1 MPGFG
6 PATGQNPLILQTTQH
21 TPVIV
26 APVARQ
32 TRRDLDAVATV
43 AVALVV
49 IGHFWLGRTT
59 GGVDVLLVLAGYFVG
74 ARVLRGST
82 VPTQIW
88 WWARRVIPALVLA
101 LTVSAGLTLT
111 VQPQTRWES
120 FAEQIL
126 ANLGFYQNWLL
137 TTSAGDHVQAG
148 ETVTPLQHLWALS
161 VAAQVLL
168 AVLLLAWLIRRRAAL
183 LVVLAAA
190 AVASLVWAG
199 MQNSSDQ
206 TVAYYSSFTRGWELL
221 AGVLAAF
228 AVGRVQWPAWLSR
241 LAVAAGLITIVAAGF
256 LADGLA
262 DYPGPWALVPV
273 LATVLIIVGGAGA
286 RGVPFAGWAFALYLW
301 HWPLLIFWM
310 AHTNDDT
317 VGPAES
323 AAILA
328 VATVAAFLTWR
339 CVDTRWWP
347 SWHPVLTGGVTA
359 CLVAALA
366 VGSVGWREHV
376 ERVRDSG
383 SELTALSPRDYPGAR
398 AVIEDHKTAR
408 LPVRPTGLE
417 APDDVPP
424 ATIDKCLADFG
435 GEEVVTC
442 VYGDPH
448 AARTIALA
456 GGSHSEHWL
465 TALHALGRQH
475 GFRVTTYLKMGC
487 PLTTAEVPIIAGPF
501 TPYPSCRTWSDNA
514 MAQIIADR
522 PDFVFFTTTRP
533 VLDGP
538 GDYVPDYYL
547 GIWEELSDNG
557 IAMLGI
563 RDTPWMLR
571 EGRFFSPVDCLAAG
585 DDADTCGLAR
595 DEALQERNPT
605 LDHVADYPMM
615 QLLDLSDAV
624 CRPAICRA
632 VEGNVLIYHDAHH
645 LSGTY
650 VRSMT
655 GELGRQVADATGWW

>member
-1 MPGFG
+1 MQTTHRT
-6 PATGQNPLILQTTQH
+6 PATA
-21 TPVIV
+21 

-32 TRRDLDAVATV
+32 TRRDLDVVAILAVI
-43 AVALVV
+43 LVV
-49 IGHFWLGRTT
+49 IGHFWLGRVT
-59 GGVDVLLVLAGYFVG
+59 GGVDVLLVLAGYYVG
-74 ARVLRGST
+74 DRALRCTS
-82 VPTQIW
+82 VPAEIG
-88 WWARRVIPALVLA
+88 WWARRVIPALVLT
-101 LTVSAGLTLT
+101 LTVSAGLTLA

-120 FAEQIL
+120 FAEQTL

-137 TTSAGDHVQAG
+137 ATTAGDYVQAG

-168 AVLLLAWLIRRRAAL
+168 VVLLLAWLIRRRLAL

-190 AVASLVWAG
+190 AVASLVWAVI
-199 MQNSSDQ
+199 QNSSEQ
-206 TVAYYSSFTRGWELL
+206 TVAYYSSFTRAWELL

-228 AVGRVQWPAWLSR
+228 AVGRGPWPGWLSR
-241 LAVAAGLITIVAAGF
+241 LAVVAGLIAIVASGF
-256 LADGLA
+256 LADGLT

-273 LATVLIIVGGAGA
+273 LATVLVIVGGAESATA
-286 RGVPFAGWAFALYLW
+286 RFAGWAFVLYLW

-317 VGPAES
+317 AGAGES
-323 AAILA
+323 TAILGAA
-328 VATVAAFLTWR
+328 VVAAFLTWR

-347 SWHPVLTGGVTA
+347 SWHPLLTGGVTA

-366 VGSVGWREHV
+366 VAAVGWREHV

-383 SELTALSPRDYPGAR
+383 SELAALSTRDYPGAR
-398 AVIEDHKTAR
+398 AVIENRRTAR

-424 ATIDKCLADFG
+424 ATIDRCLADFG

-448 AARTIALA
+448 AGRTIALA

-465 TALHALGRQH
+465 TALHTLGREH

-522 PDFVFFTTTRP
+522 PDYVFFTTTRP

-538 GDYVPDYYL
+538 GDYVPDHYL
-547 GIWEELSDNG
+547 GIWDELSLNG

-585 DDADTCGLAR
+585 DDADSCGLAR
-595 DEALQERNPT
+595 EEALQERNPT
-605 LDHVADYPMM
+605 LDYAADYPMM

-624 CRPAICRA
+624 CRPNICRA

-650 VRSMT
+650 VRSMA
-655 GELGRQVADATGWW
+655 GELGRQLADATGWW

>member
-1 MPGFG
+1 MLS
-6 PATGQNPLILQTTQH
+6 TLQTTH
-21 TPVIV
+21 RAPVTS

-32 TRRDLDAVATV
+32 TRRDLDVV
-43 AVALVV
+43 AVLAVVLVV
-49 IGHFWLGRTT
+49 IGHCWLGRVT
-59 GGVDVLLVLAGYFVG
+59 GGVDVLLVLAGYFAG
-74 ARVLRGST
+74 DRALRCAS
-82 VPTQIW
+82 VPVEIW
-88 WWARRVIPALVLA
+88 WWARRVIPALVLT
-101 LTVSAGLTLT
+101 LTVSAALTLA

-120 FAEQIL
+120 FAEQTL
-126 ANLGFYQNWLL
+126 ASLGFHQNWLL
-137 TTSAGDHVQAG
+137 ATTAGDYARAG

-168 AVLLLAWLIRRRAAL
+168 VVLLLAWLIRRRLAL

-190 AVASLVWAG
+190 AVASLVWAV
-199 MQNSSDQ
+199 MQNSSEQ
-206 TVAYYSSFTRGWELL
+206 SVAYYSSFTRAWELL

-228 AVGRVQWPAWLSR
+228 AAGRRPWPGWVSR
-241 LAVAAGLITIVAAGF
+241 LAVVAGLIAIVAAGF
-256 LADGLA
+256 LIDGVADH
-262 DYPGPWALVPV
+262 PGPWALVPV
-273 LATVLIIVGGAGA
+273 LATVLVIVGGAGS
-286 RGVPFAGWAFALYLW
+286 GTVPFAGWAFALYLW

-317 VGPAES
+317 VGVGES
-323 AAILA
+323 TAILA
-328 VATVAAFLTWR
+328 AAAVAALLTWR
-339 CVDTRWWP
+339 WVDTRWWP
-347 SWHPVLTGGVTA
+347 SWYPMLTGGVTA

-366 VGSVGWREHV
+366 VAAVGWREHV

-383 SELTALSPRDYPGAR
+383 SELAALSTRDYPGAR
-398 AVIEDHKTAR
+398 AVIENRRTAR

-417 APDDVPP
+417 ASDDVPP
-424 ATIDKCLADFG
+424 ATIDRCLADFG

-465 TALHALGRQH
+465 TALHTLGREH

-522 PDFVFFTTTRP
+522 PDYVFFTTTRP

-538 GDYVPDYYL
+538 GDYVPDHYL
-547 GIWEELSDNG
+547 GIWDELSLNG

-595 DEALQERNPT
+595 EEALQERNPT
-605 LDHVADYPMM
+605 LDYAADYPMM

-624 CRPAICRA
+624 CRPNICRA

-650 VRSMT
+650 VRSMA
-655 GELGRQVADATGWW
+655 GELGRQLADATGWW

>member
-1 MPGFG
+1 M
-6 PATGQNPLILQTTQH
+6 QTTQC
-21 TPVIV
+21 TP
-26 APVARQ
+26 APVAQAARQ
-32 TRRDLDAVATV
+32 TRRALDLVAVL

-49 IGHFWLGRTT
+49 IGHFWLGRVT

-74 ARVLRGST
+74 ARMWHRTAAPVE
-82 VPTQIW
+82 IW
-88 WWARRVIPALVLA
+88 WWARRVIPALILVLA
-101 LTVSAGLTLT
+101 VSAGLTLT
-111 VQPQTRWES
+111 LQPQTRWEA
-120 FAEQIL
+120 FAEQTL
-126 ANLGFYQNWLL
+126 ANLGWYQNWLL
-137 TTSAGDHVQAG
+137 ATTVGDYVQAG

-161 VAAQVLL
+161 VAAQVLT

-183 LVVLAAA
+183 LAVIAAA
-190 AVASLVWAG
+190 AIASLVWAI
-199 MQNSSDQ
+199 MQNSGEQ
-206 TVAYYSSFTRGWELL
+206 PVAYYSSFTRAWELL
-221 AGVLAAF
+221 AGVLAA
-228 AVGRVQWPAWLSR
+228 AVVERVQWAGWLSR
-241 LAVAAGLITIVAAGF
+241 LAVVAALITIGAAGF
-256 LADGLA
+256 LADGLT

-273 LATVLIIVGGAGA
+273 LATVLIIVGVGTEAET
-286 RGVPFAGWAFALYLW
+286 VPVAGWVFALYLW

-317 VGPAES
+317 VGSGES

-328 VATVAAFLTWR
+328 VAAAAAFLTWR
-339 CVDTRWWP
+339 CVDTQRWP
-347 SWHPVLTGGVTA
+347 SWHPLLTGGVTA

-366 VGSVGWREHV
+366 VASVGWRDHV
-376 ERVRDSG
+376 ERVRASG
-383 SELTALSPRDYPGAR
+383 SELTALSVRDYPGAR
-398 AVIEDHKTAR
+398 AVIENRRTAR

-424 ATIDKCLADFG
+424 STIDRCLADFG

-448 AARTIALA
+448 AERTIALA

-465 TALHALGRQH
+465 TALHALGREH

-487 PLTTAEVPIIAGPF
+487 PLTTAEVPVIAGPF
-501 TPYPSCRTWSDNA
+501 TPYPSCRTWTDNA
-514 MAQIIADR
+514 MAQLIADR
-522 PDFVFFTTTRP
+522 PDYVFLTTTRP

-538 GDYVPDYYL
+538 GDYVPDYYP
-547 GIWEELSDNG
+547 GIWAELSDNG
-557 IAMLGI
+557 IAMLGM

-571 EGRFFSPVDCLAAG
+571 EGRFFSPVDCLEAG

-595 DEALQERNPT
+595 DEALQDRNPT
-605 LDHVADYPMM
+605 LDYATDFPLM
-615 QLLDLSDAV
+615 QLLDLSDTV
-624 CRPAICRA
+624 CRPNICRA

-655 GELGRQVADATGWW
+655 GELGRQLADATGWW

>member
-1 MPGFG
+1 M
-6 PATGQNPLILQTTQH
+6 QTTQR
-21 TPVIV
+21 TPVPV

-32 TRRDLDAVATV
+32 TRRDLDVLAAAAVT
-43 AVALVV
+43 LVV
-49 IGHFWLGRTT
+49 IGHFWLGRVS
-59 GGVDVLLVLAGYFVG
+59 GGVDVLLVLAGYVVG
-74 ARVLRGST
+74 SRFLRST
-82 VPTQIW
+82 SVPAEIW
-88 WWARRVIPALVLA
+88 WWARRVIPALVLTLA
-101 LTVSAGLTLT
+101 VAGGLTLA

-137 TTSAGDHVQAG
+137 ATTAGDYVQAG

-168 AVLLLAWLIRRRAAL
+168 AFLVVSWLIRHRIAL
-183 LVVLAAA
+183 IVLTATA
-190 AVASLVWAG
+190 AVASLVWAV

-206 TVAYYSSFTRGWELL
+206 TVAYYSSFTRAWELL

-228 AVGRVQWPAWLSR
+228 LAGRLQWPRWLSR
-241 LAVAAGLITIVAAGF
+241 LAPAAGLIAIVVSDV
-256 LADGLA
+256 LADGVA

-273 LATVLIIVGGAGA
+273 LATVLIIVGGSGAGTA
-286 RGVPFAGWAFALYLW
+286 PFAGWAFAGWAFALYLW
-301 HWPLLIFWM
+301 HWPLLIFWL

-317 VGPAES
+317 VGPAAA
-323 AAILA
+323 AAILTVA
-328 VATVAAFLTWR
+328 VAAAWLTWHWADSQR
-339 CVDTRWWP
+339 RQ
-347 SWHPVLTGGVTA
+347 SWQPVLTGTVTV

-366 VGSVGWREHV
+366 VASTGWRDHV
-376 ERVRDSG
+376 ERVRASG
-383 SELTALSPRDYPGAR
+383 SELTTLPLRDYPGAL
-398 AVIEDHKTAR
+398 AVTESLRTPR

-424 ATIDKCLADFG
+424 TTVDHCLADFG
-435 GEEVVTC
+435 GEDVVTC
-442 VYGDPH
+442 VYGDPR
-448 AARTIALA
+448 ATRTIALA
-456 GGSHSEHWL
+456 GGSHSEHWV

-522 PDFVFFTTTRP
+522 PDYVFFTTTRP

-547 GIWEELSDNG
+547 GIWGELSDNG
-557 IAMLGI
+557 IGMLGV

-595 DEALQERNPT
+595 EEALQERNPT
-605 LDHVADYPMM
+605 LDYAADYPLM
-615 QLLDLSDAV
+615 QLLDLSDAI
-624 CRPAICRA
+624 CRPSICRA

-645 LSGTY
+645 LSGSYMRT
-650 VRSMT
+650 MA
-655 GELGRQVADATGWW
+655 GELGRQLADATGWW

>member
-1 MPGFG
+1 M
-6 PATGQNPLILQTTQH
+6 QTTQH
-21 TPVIV
+21 TPVTV
-26 APVARQ
+26 APVAQ
-32 TRRDLDAVATV
+32 QSRRDLDIVATA
-43 AVALVV
+43 AVTLVV
-49 IGHFWLGRTT
+49 LGHFWWGRVT
-59 GGVDVLLVLAGYFVG
+59 GGVDVLLVLAGYYVG
-74 ARVLRGST
+74 IRVVRSPS
-82 VPTQIW
+82 VPAQIW
-88 WWARRVIPALVLA
+88 WWARRVFPALVLT
-101 LTVSAGLTLT
+101 LTVCAGLTLA

-120 FAEQIL
+120 FAEQTL

-137 TTSAGDHVQAG
+137 ATTAGDYVQAG
-148 ETVTPLQHLWALS
+148 ETVTPLQHLWAVS

-183 LVVLAAA
+183 VPVLAAA
-190 AVASLVWAG
+190 ALASLVWAI
-199 MQNSSDQ
+199 MQNADDQ
-206 TVAYYSSFTRGWELL
+206 TVAYYSSFTRAWQVL

-228 AVGRVQWPAWLSR
+228 AVGRVRCPAWLTR
-241 LAVAAGLITIVAAGF
+241 PAVVAGLLAIVVSGF

-286 RGVPFAGWAFALYLW
+286 GTVPFAGWAFALYLW

-317 VGPAES
+317 VGVGES

-328 VATVAAFLTWR
+328 VAAVAAFLTWR

-347 SWHPVLTGGVTA
+347 SWHPVLTGSVTA

-366 VGSVGWREHV
+366 VASVGWRDHV

-383 SELTALSPRDYPGAR
+383 SELTALSTRDYPGAR
-398 AVIEDHKTAR
+398 AVLENRKTAR

-424 ATIDKCLADFG
+424 TTIDRCLADFG

-465 TALHALGRQH
+465 SALHTLGREH

-522 PDFVFFTTTRP
+522 PDYVFFTTTRP

-538 GDYVPDYYL
+538 GDYVPDYYP

-557 IAMLGI
+557 IAMLGM

-571 EGRFFSPVDCLAAG
+571 EGRFFSPVDCLEAG

-595 DEALQERNPT
+595 GEALQERNPT
-605 LDHVADYPMM
+605 LDYAADFPMM

-624 CRPAICRA
+624 CRPNICRA

-655 GELGRQVADATGWW
+655 GELGRQLADATGWW

>member
-1 MPGFG
+1 
-6 PATGQNPLILQTTQH
+6 
-21 TPVIV
+21 
-26 APVARQ
+26 
-32 TRRDLDAVATV
+32 
-43 AVALVV
+43 
-49 IGHFWLGRTT
+49 
-59 GGVDVLLVLAGYFVG
+59 
-74 ARVLRGST
+74 
-82 VPTQIW
+82 
-88 WWARRVIPALVLA
+88 
-101 LTVSAGLTLT
+101 
-111 VQPQTRWES
+111 
-120 FAEQIL
+120 
-126 ANLGFYQNWLL
+126 
-137 TTSAGDHVQAG
+137 
-148 ETVTPLQHLWALS
+148 
-161 VAAQVLL
+161 
-168 AVLLLAWLIRRRAAL
+168 
-183 LVVLAAA
+183 
-190 AVASLVWAG
+190 
-199 MQNSSDQ
+199 
-206 TVAYYSSFTRGWELL
+206 
-221 AGVLAAF
+221 
-228 AVGRVQWPAWLSR
+228 
-241 LAVAAGLITIVAAGF
+241 

-262 DYPGPWALVPV
+262 DHPGPWALVPV
-273 LATVLIIVGGAGA
+273 LATVLIIVGGRPTAT
-286 RGVPFAGWAFALYLW
+286 VPYAGWAFAVYLW

-310 AHTNDDT
+310 AHTNNDT
-317 VGPAES
+317 VGVGES

-328 VATVAAFLTWR
+328 VAAVAAFLTWR

-347 SWHPVLTGGVTA
+347 SWHPVLTGSVTA
-359 CLVAALA
+359 CLVVALA
-366 VGSVGWREHV
+366 VASAGWRDHV
-376 ERVRDSG
+376 QRVRDSG
-383 SELTALSPRDYPGAR
+383 SELTALSVRDYPGAR
-398 AVIEDHKTAR
+398 AVIENRKTAR

-424 ATIDKCLADFG
+424 TTIDRCLADFG

-448 AARTIALA
+448 ADRTIALA

-465 TALHALGRQH
+465 TALHTLGREH

-501 TPYPSCRTWSDNA
+501 TPYPSCRTWSDIA

-522 PDFVFFTTTRP
+522 PDHVFFTTTRP

-605 LDHVADYPMM
+605 LDYAADFPMM

-624 CRPAICRA
+624 CRPNICRA

-655 GELGRQVADATGWW
+655 GELGRQLADATGWW

>member
-1 MPGFG
+1 M
-6 PATGQNPLILQTTQH
+6 QTTQR
-21 TPVIV
+21 TPVTVAQV
-26 APVARQ
+26 APQ
-32 TRRDLDAVATV
+32 TRHHADTVAGL

-49 IGHFWLGRTT
+49 IGHFWLGRVT
-59 GGVDVLLVLAGYFVG
+59 GGVDVMLVLAGYFVG
-74 ARVLRGST
+74 TRVWHAES
-82 VPTQIW
+82 VPVQIW
-88 WWARRVIPALVLA
+88 WWARRVIPALVLT
-101 LTVSAGLTLT
+101 LTVCAGLTLA
-111 VQPQTRWES
+111 VQPQTRWEA
-120 FAEQIL
+120 FAEQTL
-126 ANLGFYQNWLL
+126 ASLGLYQNWLL
-137 TTSAGDHVQAG
+137 ATTAGDYVQAG
-148 ETVTPLQHLWALS
+148 ETVTPLQHLWAMS
-161 VAAQVLL
+161 VAAQVLA
-168 AVLLLAWLIRRRAAL
+168 AVLLLAWLIRRRAVL
-183 LVVLAAA
+183 LTVITAAA
-190 AVASLVWAG
+190 AASLVWAI

-206 TVAYYSSFTRGWELL
+206 SVAYYSSVTRAWEVL
-221 AGVLAAF
+221 AGVLAAS
-228 AVGRVQWPAWLSR
+228 AVGRVQWPRWLSR
-241 LAVAAGLITIVAAGF
+241 AAVLVGLLVIVGAGLA
-256 LADGLA
+256 ADGLT
-262 DYPGPWALVPV
+262 DHPGPWALVPV
-273 LATVLIIVGGAGA
+273 LATVLVIVGGSGTTA
-286 RGVPFAGWAFALYLW
+286 VPFAGWAFALYLW

-310 AHTNDDT
+310 AYTNNDT
-317 VGPAES
+317 VGAGES

-328 VATVAAFLTWR
+328 VAAAAALLTWR
-339 CVDTRWWP
+339 SVDTRWWP
-347 SWHPVLTGGVTA
+347 SWHPLVTGCLTV
-359 CLVAALA
+359 CLAAALTVAAA
-366 VGSVGWREHV
+366 GWRDHV
-376 ERVRDSG
+376 ERVRASG
-383 SELTALSPRDYPGAR
+383 SELTALSARDYPGAR
-398 AVIEDHKTAR
+398 AVVEDRRTAR

-424 ATIDKCLADFG
+424 STIDRCLADFG

-465 TALHALGRQH
+465 TALHILGREH

-487 PLTTAEVPIIAGPF
+487 PLTTAEMPIIAGPF
-501 TPYPSCRTWSDNA
+501 TPYPSCRTWTDNA

-522 PDFVFFTTTRP
+522 PEFVFFTTTRP

-547 GIWEELSDNG
+547 GIWAELSDNG

-585 DDADTCGLAR
+585 DDADSCGLPR
-595 DEALQERNPT
+595 DEALQDRNPT
-605 LDHVADYPMM
+605 LDHAADYPLM

-624 CRPAICRA
+624 CRPTICRA

-655 GELGRQVADATGWW
+655 GELGRQLAGATGWW